1 MKTIATMTI
10 ALAML
15 AGAAP
20 AAAQRN
26 YDYGG
31 GRPGQ
36 RVGELAGVGVPNLLP
51 ELRATPRARA
61 FVLRNFD
68 ADGNGRINR
77 VEADEANR
85 AFMSIAQGRRDR
97 FDWDARDRDFRVD
110 VDGRQGQGGYRGYEW
125 QGEGGYD
132 RRGMRDYRF
141 RQGRYGAT
149 LVIEDVLFE
158 TGSARLR
165 PGAANR
171 FRPLASYLRATPGVA
186 VRIDGHT
193 DSVGNDGANQRL
205 SQARAAAVAGAIEA
219 MGVRPG
225 RIRPYGNGETQPA
238 ASNATS
244 SGRQLNRR
252 VEVTL
257 IDRQAREFAG
267 GE

>member
-1 MKTIATMTI
+1 MKTIVTTGI
-10 ALAML
+10 ALAVL

-20 AAAQRN
+20 AAAQTDF
-26 YDYGG
+26 DYSG

-36 RVGELAGVGVPNLLP
+36 RMGELAGVGVPDLLP
-51 ELRATPRARA
+51 ELRASPRARA

-85 AFMSIAQGRRDR
+85 AFIRVAQGRRDR
-97 FDWDARDRDFRVD
+97 FDWDARDQGFRAD
-110 VDGRQGQGGYRGYEW
+110 AGGGYRDYEW

-165 PGAANR
+165 PGAADR

-193 DSVGNDGANQRL
+193 DSVGDNAANQRL

-225 RIRPYGNGETQPA
+225 RVRPYGNGEAQPA
-238 ASNATS
+238 ASNAS
-244 SGRQLNRR
+244 AQGRQLNRR

-257 IDRQAREFAG
+257 IDRQAREFATA
-267 GE
+267 E